1 MYVILVY
8 DVDVARVN
16 KINKYLKRY
25 LIWIQNSVFEG
36 EINNTLYERMLEGI
50 KKIISE
56 NDSIVIYKFQG
67 KTNFERTI
75 IGKEKSEISNVI
87 WYKFK

>member
-1 MYVILVY
+1 ILVY

-67 KTNFERTI
+67 KTNLERTI

-87 WYKFK
+87 

>member
-87 WYKFK
+87 

>member
-56 NDSIVIYKFQG
+56 NDSIVIYEFQG

-87 WYKFK
+87 

>member
-75 IGKEKSEISNVI
+75 LGKEKSEISNVI
-87 WYKFK
+87 

>member
-36 EINNTLYERMLEGI
+36 EINNTLFERMLEGI

-87 WYKFK
+87 

>member
-67 KTNFERTI
+67 KTNLERTI

-87 WYKFK
+87 